1 MLQKT
6 VSYKALL
13 RIVGVCFLLYGLYLI
28 VLVLTAQISTR
39 GSIQYDGPLIFE
51 DPNMVWNYLLCGGWF
66 LGNPI
71 LPGNLYLFGPFEP
84 GPLFYVGIGILCLSV
99 TSRRVLPVYIC
110 LQVVLWLISLSVWFP
125 IAILMGITD
134 YAPGVFVP
142 FALVTLVISL
152 ALLACYKP
160 VTRFL
165 SKLSESNSVA
175 PNA

>member
-1 MLQKT
+1 MMDIATTAREAAIPPRSKE
-6 VSYKALL
+6 A
-13 RIVGVCFLLYGLYLI
+13 GLPC
-28 VLVLTAQISTR
+28 R
-39 GSIQYDGPLIFE
+39 F
-51 DPNMVWNYLLCGGWF
+51 
-66 LGNPI
+66 
-71 LPGNLYLFGPFEP
+71 
-84 GPLFYVGIGILCLSV
+84 SV